1 MKKIV
6 IRAGFVLAVT
16 AATTTAFVSAQ
27 ADAGAHDISQAT
39 RQYCC

>member
-6 IRAGFVLAVT
+6 IRAGFVLAVA

-27 ADAGAHDISQAT
+27 AETGAGGISQAT
-39 RQYCC
+39 RQSCC